1 MYKTT
6 QQQKATAEKERR
18 IRKPNQK
25 KGFTKTK
32 RKQRK
37 KGGLYK
43 QFFCFLQRPPNTKF
57 HKPPLVSLRLQIEG
71 DRERDGARE
80 KEGLSFLGGMSI
92 IPQTTPPF
100 HISPA
105 HRPSPTLERAQR
117 RQRTK
122 TATVAQY
129 ILHIVNTHR
138 ERSRHERR
146 FDSQ

>member
-1 MYKTT
+1 MDST
-6 QQQKATAEKERR
+6 
-18 IRKPNQK
+18 NV
-25 KGFTKTK
+25 F
-32 RKQRK
+32 
-37 KGGLYK
+37 LV
-43 QFFCFLQRPPNTKF
+43 FLQRPPNTKF

-71 DRERDGARE
+71 GGEGDGARG
-80 KEGLSFLGGMSI
+80 KEGR
-92 IPQTTPPF
+92 QTPPPLSLAL
-100 HISPA
+100 SPA

-138 ERSRHERR
+138 ERSRHERL